1 MLTALSALLLVSQHH
16 PDVRKGE
23 DLVAHAQFLRIQV
36 CGSVSAAMCPWAGWG
51 CCNLKPNSKIEQG
64 DAAERRSHPAAVCFN
79 QPQEAYELIMG
90 KRAGKDVD
98 GRPTAKSDWDF
109 FDCECTLYL
118 RHSCCMVLPV
128 HGSKMLRAVYSSAML
143 PSSWRV
149 APIACTVLMAPP
161 PPPPP
166 AHLQGS
172 GASR

>member
-1 MLTALSALLLVSQHH
+1 MPSSCASRCVGRFLLPCAHGQGGVAVTLNLTARLNRGTQ
-16 PDVRKGE
+16 
-23 DLVAHAQFLRIQV
+23 
-36 CGSVSAAMCPWAGWG
+36 
-51 CCNLKPNSKIEQG
+51 
-64 DAAERRSHPAAVCFN
+64 AERRSHPAAVCFN

-109 FDCECTLYL
+109 FDCECKFYL
-118 RHSCCMVLPV
+118 RHGCCMVLPV